1 MNEPARKVLEGR
13 VLGTPDREKY
23 PISVRFSRTDGTVT
37 VTCEAC
43 RDTFPVTSFADVDRA
58 MTDHVQGAHTG

>member
-1 MNEPARKVLEGR
+1 MNEPERKVLEGR

-23 PISVRFSRTDGTVT
+23 PISVRFSRTDGRVT
-37 VTCEAC
+37 VTCGVC
-43 RDTFPVTSFADVDRA
+43 QDTFSATSFDEVDRA